1 MYSKWQ
7 WDTGDDEPP
16 KKQMVCSWPCLPYI
30 CADQIFNQCIWWHL
44 IRSWCR
50 RLKNWIW
57 DSIETTLSDGCS
69 AFGDVLRNVSA
80 KMMLYLK
87 KTTLMCNKHI
97 FNWLA
102 VEIWNLPAEWYKSP
116 KYHLCCSHYFA
127 AHIIVSPLSQCC
139 AIHLT
144 VCILCRFSQKE
155 SVERMVRRCCCKLF
169 SLSRIYNLITCQ
181 SKQIVST
188 QCKGVT

>member
-1 MYSKWQ
+1 MDIHTSDVFQVTMRYRRWWTTKEAN
-7 WDTGDDEPP
+7 GFF
-16 KKQMVCSWPCLPYI
+16 MALPTIYI
-30 CADQIFNQCIWWHL
+30 CADQIFNQWHL
-44 IRSWCR
+44 FRSGCR

-57 DSIETTLSDGCS
+57 DSIETTLSDGCFAS
-69 AFGDVLRNVSA
+69 GDVLRNVSA

-116 KYHLCCSHYFA
+116 KYHFCCSHYF
-127 AHIIVSPLSQCC
+127 VTSQPM
-139 AIHLT
+139 
-144 VCILCRFSQKE
+144 LCHSFDCLYSLQKE

-169 SLSRIYNLITCQ
+169 SLSRIHNLITCQ

-188 QCKGVT
+188 QCKAVT

>member
-44 IRSWCR
+44 IRSGCR
-50 RLKNWIW
+50 RLKNWIC
-57 DSIETTLSDGCS
+57 DSIETTLSDGCFV
-69 AFGDVLRNVSA
+69 FGDVLRNVSA

-97 FNWLA
+97 FNWRA

-116 KYHLCCSHYFA
+116 KYHFCCSHYFVTSQPA
-127 AHIIVSPLSQCC
+127 SGFWFNVVSFIWLF
-139 AIHLT
+139 
-144 VCILCRFSQKE
+144 VFSADFHRRKVLKE
-155 SVERMVRRCCCKLF
+155 WSDDAVANYLAWAVF
-169 SLSRIYNLITCQ
+169 ITW
-181 SKQIVST
+181 
-188 QCKGVT
+188 